1 MEASRSALVP
11 ESLQREPT
19 AVGVQTCRGGTT
31 IDSGDIWLTPRCL
44 QASYRRRGRNW
55 VMQIAADTATAD
67 TLSDAG
73 RAGRG
78 IGIGAAC
85 PSTPSAPLPLIQ
97 VLLPHLRGC

>member
-31 IDSGDIWLTPRCL
+31 IDSGDIWLT
-44 QASYRRRGRNW
+44 RNW

-85 PSTPSAPLPLIQ
+85 PSTPSVPLPLIQ